1 MSFTPFHLVAFAL
14 FPLAQIHIRCINDK
28 CHGLENSQEDNMT
41 EKWADK
47 GKMGKK
53 KGASNCAVV
62 RLAIGRTDRV
72 GELCLVAWQLV
83 YSVNFSP
90 FSSTTCCHCAF
101 L

>member
-41 EKWADK
+41 EKWADR

-53 KGASNCAVV
+53 KGGKQLCSGEVS
-62 RLAIGRTDRV
+62 DRKD
-72 GELCLVAWQLV
+72 
-83 YSVNFSP
+83 
-90 FSSTTCCHCAF
+90 
-101 L
+101 